1 LFRVNCKVIL
11 LLMIIYLIFQ
21 IKKAW
26 NEVKRLTM
34 QLITSTMIIGPPT
47 LKNQFQFVSGYW
59 PVMSGGKKPI
69 SMFVSISKTPKLIII
84 ATKNFVMRDLFMFV
98 LSLYLSKFASI
109 LRIFFKIKLIK
120 EMANEITAERKIFK
134 TWSQKKLSQSL

>member
-1 LFRVNCKVIL
+1 
-11 LLMIIYLIFQ
+11 
-21 IKKAW
+21 
-26 NEVKRLTM
+26 
-34 QLITSTMIIGPPT
+34 
-47 LKNQFQFVSGYW
+47 
-59 PVMSGGKKPI
+59 MSGGKKPI

-120 EMANEITAERKIFK
+120 EIANEITAERKIFK
-134 TWSQKKLSQSL
+134 T